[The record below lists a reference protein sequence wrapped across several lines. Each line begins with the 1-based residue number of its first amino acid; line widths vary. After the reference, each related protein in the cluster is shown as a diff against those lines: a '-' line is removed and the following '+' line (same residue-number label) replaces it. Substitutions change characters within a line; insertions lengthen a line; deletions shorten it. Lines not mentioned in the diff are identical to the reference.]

1 MDAQHSRDYGC
12 QKHLQGHGHPAD
24 EQTHCNTTC
33 YRASVKVPDHRL
45 CEGISEPASEC
56 VGLAFSTANLL
67 VQLVAQN
74 CCIWQTISEPVT
86 GHVWSFSRNT
96 GVAEYLNVVTR
107 KLLSFSEL
115 FRALGCLSESHQ
127 SSMANQLR

>member
-1 MDAQHSRDYGC
+1 MDAQHSRDHGC
-12 QKHLQGHGHPAD
+12 QKHLQGHRHPAD

-45 CEGISEPASEC
+45 CEGISEPAPER
-56 VGLAFSTANLL
+56 VRFAFFTANLL

-74 CCIWQTISEPVT
+74 CCIWQTISEPVN
-86 GHVWSFSRNT
+86 GHDWSFSNNT
-96 GVAEYLNVVTR
+96 RVAEYPNVVTR

-115 FRALGCLSESHQ
+115 FCAQGCLCKSHR
-127 SSMANQLR
+127 STMATQLR